1 MIFFYIL
8 LTLSIYCIISIAIF
22 YAYKQKPK
30 FTLCCRTIEKIENKY
45 WFLGLCLVIR
55 FIAGVGSAMLTV
67 AATSIVMKCT
77 AYSSSTIV
85 VS

>member
-1 MIFFYIL
+1 MMKSYSF
-8 LTLSIYCIISIAIF
+8 
-22 YAYKQKPK
+22 
-30 FTLCCRTIEKIENKY
+30 CRTIEEINSKY